1 VLRHE
6 TCVNSGGG
14 SARTG
19 DRHPGVDV
27 VPDWERVETGL
38 NREGHDMLASERT
51 GFLPVA
57 RRGKDHRPERH
68 QPGMTSNRSRSRSA
82 RCAGGPPVNVVEW
95 RRCRLIESGFDPA
108 LADQLASTA
117 GIDVH
122 ALLALVDRGCPP
134 ELAAR
139 ILSPLGTP

>member
-1 VLRHE
+1 
-6 TCVNSGGG
+6 
-14 SARTG
+14 
-19 DRHPGVDV
+19 
-27 VPDWERVETGL
+27 
-38 NREGHDMLASERT
+38 MLVSERT

-57 RRGKDHRPERH
+57 PRGKDQHPDRH
-68 QPGMTSNRSRSRSA
+68 QPGMTNNTSRPPST

-95 RRCRLIESGFDPA
+95 RRCRLLESGFDPA
-108 LADQLASTA
+108 LADRLASTA

>member
-1 VLRHE
+1 
-6 TCVNSGGG
+6 
-14 SARTG
+14 
-19 DRHPGVDV
+19 
-27 VPDWERVETGL
+27 
-38 NREGHDMLASERT
+38 MLVSERT

-57 RRGKDHRPERH
+57 VPGKSQRPYRH
-68 QPGMTSNRSRSRSA
+68 QPGMTSNRSRSRST
-82 RCAGGPPVNVVEW
+82 RCADGPPVNVVEW
-95 RRCRLIESGFDPA
+95 RRCRLLESGFDAA
-108 LADQLASTA
+108 LADTLASTA